1 MTASTL
7 DTERGDDFPVG
18 AERWAQLH
26 HDAEMRYR
34 GMVAREA
41 IHAGIAARHAHDAT
55 ARANFIASG
64 RSFAEM
70 IRQASDALSGMA
82 DFFAAGGGDAEVE
95 VSIAEHDLQLDADP
109 EVNP

>member
-34 GMVAREA
+34 SKVARDA

-55 ARANFIASG
+55 VRANFIASG
-64 RSFAEM
+64 RSFREAM
-70 IRQASDALSGMA
+70 KDLSFAAARLA
-82 DFFAAGGGDAEVE
+82 DFFAEDRGRG
-95 VSIAEHDLQLDADP
+95 
-109 EVNP
+109 